1 MNIYELSSEEL
12 VIYATLIGIQ
22 LAKNRNI
29 GQKNILGSFL
39 FTIGQTILTLA
50 EVDEVDPND

>member
-12 VIYATLIGIQ
+12 VIYSTLVGIQ
-22 LAKNRNI
+22 LAKGLNI
-29 GQKNILGSFL
+29 GQKNILGSFI

-50 EVDEVDPND
+50 EADEVDPNY